1 MLPASSSVQT
11 SVQTGGSLWGMER
24 LPLYDA
30 AVRTNHDLVNAAV
43 ECKFSLVGT
52 ICEKHDTTLNIV
64 VSQGWPQ
71 TVCRVFN
78 LSTELFLRL
87 NVFFS
92 VN

>member
-43 ECKFSLVGT
+43 ECKSFIGGNL
-52 ICEKHDTTLNIV
+52 CEMLDIQCYIL
-64 VSQGWPQ
+64 
-71 TVCRVFN
+71 
-78 LSTELFLRL
+78 
-87 NVFFS
+87 
-92 VN
+92 

>member
-43 ECKFSLVGT
+43 ECKFWL
-52 ICEKHDTTLNIV
+52 L
-64 VSQGWPQ
+64 SQI
-71 TVCRVFN
+71 
-78 LSTELFLRL
+78 
-87 NVFFS
+87 
-92 VN
+92 

>member
-43 ECKFSLVGT
+43 ECKSFIDGNLS
-52 ICEKHDTTLNIV
+52 EKHDTMLNIV
-64 VSQGWPQ
+64 VSQG
-71 TVCRVFN
+71 
-78 LSTELFLRL
+78 
-87 NVFFS
+87 
-92 VN
+92 